1 MDNRKKSVH
10 KKHKDVSQVAIVG
23 IGCTAVKSAS
33 PDVSYREM
41 IYEAAVKAY
50 SDAGIEP
57 KDIGSFV
64 SAAEDFH
71 EGISIS
77 DEYVPD
83 QLGAVLKPVQ
93 TITGDGIHAFI
104 TGYMQILTGLVD
116 TVVIETHSKVS
127 NIKNLTSVTRL
138 ALDPIYNYP
147 LGQHPYFV
155 AGMEMSR
162 YMHESGTTREQC
174 ARVVVK
180 NKRNALKNPLAGCG
194 ANINIENVLNS
205 EMQFYPLTTLD
216 IAPHADG
223 ATVIVLASAKKAKT
237 LKGKPV
243 WIKGV
248 GWCSDAPSLETRE
261 WAGAP
266 YAQLAAK
273 QAYRMAEI
281 RSPAEEID
289 FAELDDSYSY
299 KELQHLEALGLCEKG
314 KAGRML
320 EKGFFDKDGKFPVN
334 VSGGCLG
341 VGYTLEMT
349 GLQKVM
355 EVALQLRGNAGERQI
370 DGVRT
375 GIAQSWRGVPTT
387 SGAVVILS
395 A

>member
-1 MDNRKKSVH
+1 MGNREKIERSEH
-10 KKHKDVSQVAIVG
+10 KEVSQVAIVG
-23 IGCTAVKSAS
+23 IGCTAVRSAS

-93 TITGDGIHAFI
+93 TIPGDGIHGFI

-116 TVVIETHSKVS
+116 TVVIEAHSKAS
-127 NIKNLTSVTRL
+127 NIKDITSVTRL

-155 AGMEMSR
+155 AGMEMNR
-162 YMHESGTTREQC
+162 CLHESGITREHC
-174 ARVVVK
+174 AHVVVK
-180 NKRNALKNPLAGCG
+180 NKRNALKNPCAGHG
-194 ANINIENVLNS
+194 ANITVEDVLNS
-205 EMQFYPLTTLD
+205 EMQFYPLTALD
-216 IAPHADG
+216 VAPHADG
-223 ATVIVLASAKKAKT
+223 ATVIVLASAEKARA
-237 LKGKPV
+237 LSGKPV
-243 WIKGV
+243 WVRGV
-248 GWCSDAPSLETRE
+248 GWCSDAPSIETRE
-261 WAGAP
+261 WAGAL

-273 QAYRMAEI
+273 QAYRMAGI
-281 RSPAEEID
+281 RLPAEEID
-289 FAELDDSYSY
+289 FAEVDDTFSY
-299 KELQHLEALGLCEKG
+299 KELQHLEALGLFGKG
-314 KAGRML
+314 EAGRMVEQGIF
-320 EKGFFDKDGKFPVN
+320 EKNGRLPVN

-341 VGYTLEMT
+341 VGHTLEMT

-355 EVALQLRGNAGERQI
+355 EVALQLRGDAGERQI
-370 DGVRT
+370 DGVQT

-395 A
+395 S